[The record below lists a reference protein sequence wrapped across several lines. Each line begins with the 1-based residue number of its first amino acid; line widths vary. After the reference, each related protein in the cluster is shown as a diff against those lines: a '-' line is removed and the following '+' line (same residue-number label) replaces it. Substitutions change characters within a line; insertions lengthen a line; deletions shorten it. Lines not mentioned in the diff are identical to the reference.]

1 MKNNMFIG
9 SLMAIFASASWGAM
23 FPVAEHAFQYIS
35 PFYFTI
41 IRYIPVAVILV
52 MLLYFIEGKRS
63 FKTDGNGFRLWFF
76 GTMGFT
82 VYNLFIF
89 WGQNLLGGP
98 GVLLASIMEALAPI
112 VSILIVWF
120 VKKSRPHAFT
130 MFCIVAAFIGVLL
143 VVTNGDFSV
152 LFGLN
157 RLFPL
162 VILLLAAVG
171 WAIYTFGGNE
181 FNDWSVL
188 RFSAL
193 SSLYGT
199 ITATIVV
206 TVLSIF
212 GMVEVPT
219 LHEVYMIRYDMLFM
233 IFIPGLLAL
242 LLWNKGVEILKPIN
256 AILFIN
262 FAPVTTII
270 IRMLQGY
277 PISVYEFSGA
287 AIVCLAIVFN
297 NVHQRMLMSKTSLV
311 DKEQAA

>member
-181 FNDWSVL
+181 FNGWSVL

-199 ITATIVV
+199 ITVTIVV

-219 LHEVYMIRYDMLFM
+219 LHEVYMVRYDMLFM

>member
-130 MFCIVAAFIGVLL
+130 IFCIVAAFIGVLL

-181 FNDWSVL
+181 FNGWSVL

-219 LHEVYMIRYDMLFM
+219 LHEVYMVRYDMLFM

>member
-181 FNDWSVL
+181 FNGWSVL

-219 LHEVYMIRYDMLFM
+219 LHEVYMVRYDMLFM
-233 IFIPGLLAL
+233 IFISGLLAL

>member
-181 FNDWSVL
+181 FNGWSVL

-219 LHEVYMIRYDMLFM
+219 LHEVYMVRYDMLFM

-287 AIVCLAIVFN
+287 AIICLAIVFN

>member
-1 MKNNMFIG
+1 MFIG

-181 FNDWSVL
+181 FNGWSVL

-219 LHEVYMIRYDMLFM
+219 LHEVYMVRYDMLFM

>member
-157 RLFPL
+157 LLFPL

-199 ITATIVV
+199 ITATIAV

-219 LHEVYMIRYDMLFM
+219 LHEVYMVRYDMLFM

>member
-63 FKTDGNGFRLWFF
+63 FKADGNGFRLWFF

-181 FNDWSVL
+181 FNGWSVL

-219 LHEVYMIRYDMLFM
+219 LHEVYMVRYDMLFM

-277 PISVYEFSGA
+277 PISVYEFSSA